1 MDAVD
6 LTRSDSDED
15 VRLVKRQRTSS
26 PDEEVQVVEEPD
38 PPAPVAA
45 GPDLTLGDKE
55 LLIIRATGPVRSA
68 ARTFV
73 RYGCA
78 VFKKPCGASQSS
90 TQIRVNAS
98 PLDRI
103 T

>member
-38 PPAPVAA
+38 PAAPVAA

-68 ARTFV
+68 APTFV

-78 VFKKPCGASQSS
+78 VHVGLPKAVRRFGSMHHLW
-90 TQIRVNAS
+90 IE
-98 PLDRI
+98 
-103 T
+103 